1 MSQIYNEPLLD
12 KIISEN
18 TEKLERITEISK
30 KYFEHFLILVNLSG
44 STKRHVILQQLP
56 MDVTI
61 VYVEQ
66 LSSISNTESS
76 FITQVKELGDA
87 IYLEELTRL
96 ERKAAYI
103 TPNLALLM
111 DSKLFYASDKKLEK
125 NYHQCKQDAQRKLD
139 FPFTREDYNRAFE
152 YVKFAE
158 YHFSV
163 CMTKNDV
170 SDVRKA
176 AANFLCSIEDA
187 LALLNKTYWHLN
199 LACLNQE
206 LQALKL
212 KPKKIME
219 LIENLMAAMTA
230 KDIQNAAVALMKEI
244 YSIFSTAYN
253 SLKEPLDISGAK
265 SKIRL
270 FTNFCEDIKH
280 RIEYAASFPDNK

>member
-125 NYHQCKQDAQRKLD
+125 NYHQCKQDCGFKDGLYAGTIYTATLKVELD
-139 FPFTREDYNRAFE
+139 GNRLHITETGFG
-152 YVKFAE
+152 F
-158 YHFSV
+158 
-163 CMTKNDV
+163 
-170 SDVRKA
+170 
-176 AANFLCSIEDA
+176 
-187 LALLNKTYWHLN
+187 
-199 LACLNQE
+199 
-206 LQALKL
+206 
-212 KPKKIME
+212 
-219 LIENLMAAMTA
+219 
-230 KDIQNAAVALMKEI
+230 IQNPHNLTPADFKHNFEG
-244 YSIFSTAYN
+244 SISPDGTLLKGYWFDDSGN
-253 SLKEPLDISGAK
+253 SDGYFDYFKFK
-265 SKIRL
+265 
-270 FTNFCEDIKH
+270 
-280 RIEYAASFPDNK
+280 